1 MENTTQRPMWF
12 QSKRI
17 WVTIIIILGSL
28 SVLIGVLATIDTVDS
43 SLHDPSQRMP
53 GHAYYLK
60 TGDRESDQEKMYL
73 VFNIDGQSLLM
84 VKGHRLQ
91 SIALAGD
98 EDVFK
103 QAVSNPKRLTYKFN
117 ESGTTLTAKIRMGK
131 GKLTFFKLKNIKFK
145 GDTATA
151 TMSNDLI
158 DHIYE
163 RPVNNDKVELVELK
177 HP

>member
-1 MENTTQRPMWF
+1 
-12 QSKRI
+12 
-17 WVTIIIILGSL
+17 
-28 SVLIGVLATIDTVDS
+28 
-43 SLHDPSQRMP
+43 
-53 GHAYYLK
+53 
-60 TGDRESDQEKMYL
+60 MYL

-131 GKLTFFKLKNIKFK
+131 GKLTFSSLKILN
-145 GDTATA
+145 
-151 TMSNDLI
+151 S
-158 DHIYE
+158 
-163 RPVNNDKVELVELK
+163 KVIRRLRRCQTI
-177 HP
+177 